1 MEEITLQVSSLDP
14 PFAIFIDLFSCDFQA
29 VESFTAQVNQLIDA

>member
-1 MEEITLQVSSLDP
+1 MEEITLEVPSLDP
-14 PFAIFIDLFSCDFQA
+14 PRTIFIDLCPCDFQV

>member
-1 MEEITLQVSSLDP
+1 MEEVTLEIFSLDP
-14 PFAIFIDLFSCDFQA
+14 PFAIFIDLCLCDFQA